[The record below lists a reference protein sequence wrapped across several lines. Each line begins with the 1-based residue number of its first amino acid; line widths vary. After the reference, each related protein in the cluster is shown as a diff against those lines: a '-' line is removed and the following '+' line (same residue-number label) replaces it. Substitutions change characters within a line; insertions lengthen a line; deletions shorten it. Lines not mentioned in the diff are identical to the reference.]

1 MNGKKAVSAGNT
13 CSKWAAQERGHFISS
28 RKEVTLGST
37 LVVEGRELRQKSC
50 KIQMGGAQGVCF
62 QMRGEINLEIL
73 RHSYSSMTAGR

>member
-1 MNGKKAVSAGNT
+1 MFKVGSTGKRT
-13 CSKWAAQERGHFISS
+13 FHFF
-28 RKEVTLGST
+28 KEGGYFRET
-37 LVVEGRELRQKSC
+37 LVVEERELRQKSW